1 MMFYAI
7 TGVDKPDS
15 LPQRMAVRP
24 AHLARLQALQNEG
37 RLLLAGPFPNIDNPD
52 PGPAGYSGSL
62 IIAEFGS
69 LDEARAWAE
78 ADPYY
83 TDGVYS
89 SVSVKPFRKTLPS

>member
-7 TGVDKPDS
+7 TGEDKPSS

-37 RLLLAGPFPNIDNPD
+37 RLLLAGPFPAIDSPD

-69 LDEARAWAE
+69 LEDARTWAE

-83 TDGVYS
+83 TDGVYA
-89 SVSVKPFRKTLPS
+89 SVAVKPFRKTLPA